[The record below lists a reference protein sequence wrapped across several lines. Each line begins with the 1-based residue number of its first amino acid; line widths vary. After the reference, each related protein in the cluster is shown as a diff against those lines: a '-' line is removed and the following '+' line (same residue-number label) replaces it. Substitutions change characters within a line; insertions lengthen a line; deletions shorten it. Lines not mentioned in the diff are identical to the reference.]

1 MRDAIKMDLLAIKIA
16 ELEIEKEQYKM
27 LSEHYKQK
35 ESNQDYNDLPD
46 VMFDTYQPAYHFYL
60 YYLNQYE
67 IVCSK
72 LEHFKNELIK
82 LNEG

>member
-16 ELEIEKEQYKM
+16 ELKIEKEQYKM
-27 LSEHYKQK
+27 LSEHYKQM
-35 ESNQDYNDLPD
+35 SNQSA
-46 VMFDTYQPAYHFYL
+46 YQFYH

-72 LEHFKNELIK
+72 LDHFKNEFIRLS
-82 LNEG
+82 EG

>member
-16 ELEIEKEQYKM
+16 ELEVEKEQYKM
-27 LSEHYKQK
+27 LSEHYKLTF
-35 ESNQDYNDLPD
+35 DDLLD
-46 VMFDTYQPAYHFYL
+46 AMCKQSAYQFYH

-72 LEHFKNELIK
+72 LDHFKNELIK

>member
-16 ELEIEKEQYKM
+16 ELEIEKEQNKM
-27 LSEHYKQK
+27 LSEHYK
-35 ESNQDYNDLPD
+35 LTGLIR
-46 VMFDTYQPAYHFYL
+46 FDGLSDAMSRQSAYQLYH

-72 LEHFKNELIK
+72 LDHFKNELIK

>member
-35 ESNQDYNDLPD
+35 ESNQDYSDLPD
-46 VMFDTYQPAYHFYL
+46 VMLDTYQRAYHFYL

-72 LEHFKNELIK
+72 LEFFKNEFIK